1 MKKAAFWRP
10 SIKTINAK
18 WPLTAAFL
26 YRLFDAVKGHF
37 CGFLVSNIFLDT
49 SSFCGFS
56 MPFLLVF
63 CFFHYV
69 LFFLISESSLMFGL
83 NRISVRSS
91 FLGLPANVFFG
102 FAVLQNFSFVLQSM
116 LIFCLKAIGEYFL
129 IADRSFNR
137 SCNLPAVGVYW

>member
-1 MKKAAFWRP
+1 MKKAAP
-10 SIKTINAK
+10 
-18 WPLTAAFL
+18 AATEYQNNKREMTLDCCLSLQAFC
-26 YRLFDAVKGHF
+26 AVKGHF

-69 LFFLISESSLMFGL
+69 LFFLISESSLMFRL

-91 FLGLPANVFFG
+91 FLGASGQCVFRFRSASKFFFCFAIYVDLLPESYRGIFFDRRP
-102 FAVLQNFSFVLQSM
+102 FIQSFV
-116 LIFCLKAIGEYFL
+116 
-129 IADRSFNR
+129 
-137 SCNLPAVGVYW
+137 